1 MIHSEKRN
9 VQALLEIAYF
19 HGIRTIIF
27 SPGSRNAPLVI
38 AFQADERF
46 EKVIIPDER
55 SAAFFA
61 LGVIQERREPVAV
74 CCTSGSAAANYLPAV
89 VEAFYQRLPLV
100 LLTADRPKEW
110 VDQGE
115 GQTIRQEGLYDGHV
129 VAEANLLVDSA
140 NPADHAYNDRILNE
154 ALSMAALREGPV
166 HVNLPFEEP
175 LYGTTTTA
183 IQPKTIKV
191 VGGRPQLSVEEIQ
204 EIINVWNQP
213 VKKWVLVGQVL
224 PGPQWGEAIH
234 SLAKDGNTLIWTEST
249 TNLPEEATIGH
260 IDRVINTITD
270 EQKAELVPEVLLTFG
285 GAIISKMVKKL
296 LRDHSPKVH
305 IHIDVKWPQPDTF
318 RALTHGVIARPE
330 EFFKHFLPSLQAT
343 SGGYRKRWMDIA
355 HRRRELH
362 ASFEKQ
368 VSFSDFAVFR
378 DTLDQIPSNWKLQ
391 FANSSV
397 IRYVQLFD
405 GGRENLHFS
414 NRGTAGIDGS
424 SSTAVGMAWA
434 SKDPVFLVTGD
445 VSFFYDSN
453 AFFNKVVP
461 SSMRILLIHNGGGGI
476 FRIIKGP
483 DSSNA
488 LEEYF
493 ETKHETSAEG
503 IAKSYSLDH
512 KAVKNEAEWLDGLQW
527 LLSDGDGPR
536 ILEVYT
542 PGEDNARILKE
553 YFDYLRNGV
562 KG

>member
-1 MIHSEKRN
+1 MIYSDKRN

-19 HGIRTIIF
+19 HGIRTVVF

-38 AFQADERF
+38 AFQADDRF

-61 LGVIQERREPVAV
+61 MGVIQERREPVAV

-100 LLTADRPKEW
+100 MFTADRPKEW

-115 GQTIRQEGLYDGHV
+115 GQTIRQEGMFRGHV
-129 VAEANLLVDSA
+129 VAEANLLVDSDSE
-140 NPADHAYNDRILNE
+140 ADRAYNDRILNE
-154 ALSMAALREGPV
+154 SLSMAALKEGPV
-166 HVNLPFEEP
+166 HINLPFEEP
-175 LYGTTTTA
+175 LYGTTDVKFE
-183 IQPKTIKV
+183 PKKISV
-191 VGGRPQLSVEEIQ
+191 IGGRPQLSIEEIQ
-204 EIINVWNQP
+204 DVINLWNQP

-234 SLAKDGNTLIWTEST
+234 EFAKDDNTLIWTEST

-260 IDRVINTITD
+260 IDRVINTISD
-270 EQKAELVPEVLLTFG
+270 EEKAAIVPDVLLTFG
-285 GAIISKMVKKL
+285 GAIISKMVKAL
-296 LRDHSPKVH
+296 LRNHPPKAH
-305 IHIDVKWPQPDTF
+305 IHIDAKWPQPDTF
-318 RALTHGVIARPE
+318 RALTHSVIARPE
-330 EFFKHFLPSLQAT
+330 EFFKHFSPRIESASSEYRSHWMKVAQA
-343 SGGYRKRWMDIA
+343 
-355 HRRRELH
+355 RRDLH
-362 ASFEKQ
+362 AQFEER
-368 VSFSDFAVFR
+368 VAFSDFSVFR
-378 DTLDQIPSNWKLQ
+378 DTLKVIPENWKLQ

-434 SKDPVFLVTGD
+434 SEEPVLLVTGD

-483 DSSNA
+483 NGTEA

-493 ETKHETSAEG
+493 ETKHATSAEG
-503 IAKSYSLDH
+503 IAKSYGLDH
-512 KAVKNEAEWLDGLQW
+512 KAAHGEVEWKESLPW
-527 LLSDGDGPR
+527 LLEEGDGPR

-542 PGEDNARILKE
+542 PGEENGEVLRS
-553 YFDYLRNGV
+553 YFEYLRNGATA
-562 KG
+562 

>member
-1 MIHSEKRN
+1 MNYSDKRN
-9 VQALLEIAYF
+9 VQSLLEIAYF
-19 HGIRTIIF
+19 HGIRTVVF

-38 AFQADERF
+38 AFQRDQRF

-100 LLTADRPKEW
+100 LLTADRPREW

-115 GQTIRQEGLYDGHV
+115 GQTIRQEGLYRDHV
-129 VAEANLLVDSA
+129 VAEANLLVDS
-140 NPADHAYNDRILNE
+140 PSEADRAYNDRILNE

-175 LYGTTTTA
+175 LYGLTNEQF
-183 IQPKTIKV
+183 IPKKIAV
-191 VGGRPQLSVEEIQ
+191 VGGRPQLSKSELTEVIDL
-204 EIINVWNQP
+204 WNSAS
-213 VKKWVLVGQVL
+213 KKWVLVGQLL
-224 PGPQWGEAIH
+224 PGPHWADAIH
-234 SLAKDGNTLIWTEST
+234 KLAKDGSTLIWTEST

-260 IDRVINTITD
+260 IDRVINTLSD
-270 EQKAELVPEVLLTFG
+270 DDLASLVPDVLLTFG
-285 GAIISKMVKKL
+285 GAIVSKKVKAL
-296 LRDHSPKVH
+296 LRKNPPKYH
-305 IHIDVKWPQPDTF
+305 IHVDFNWPQPDTY

-330 EFFKHFLPSLQAT
+330 EFLSHFLPNIQASQST
-343 SGGYRKRWMDIA
+343 YRSTWMEVA
-355 HRRRELH
+355 QKRREAH
-362 ASFEKQ
+362 DRYA
-368 VSFSDFAVFR
+368 VSAPYSDFYLFR
-378 DTLDQIPSNWKLQ
+378 DTLKRIPSNWKLQ
-391 FANSSV
+391 IANSSV

-405 GGRENLHFS
+405 DGRENLHFS

-434 SKDPVFLVTGD
+434 SKEPVLLLTGD

-476 FRIIKGP
+476 FRFIQGP
-483 DSSNA
+483 SSTDA

-493 ETKHETSAEG
+493 ETKHATSAKG
-503 IAKSYSLDH
+503 IAESYGLNH
-512 KAVKNEAEWLDGLQW
+512 REVREEHQWLDGLSW
-527 LLSDGDGPR
+527 LLQEGDGPR
-536 ILEVYT
+536 LLEVYT
-542 PGEDNARILKE
+542 PGEKNADVLKS
-553 YFDYLRNGV
+553 YFSFLREEA
-562 KG
+562 

>member
-1 MIHSEKRN
+1 MIYSDKRN
-9 VQALLEIAYF
+9 VQALLEIAHF
-19 HGIRTIIF
+19 HGVRTVVF

-38 AFQADERF
+38 AFQADDRF

-61 LGVIQERREPVAV
+61 LGVIQETRRPVAV

-100 LLTADRPKEW
+100 MFTADRPKEW

-115 GQTIRQEGLYDGHV
+115 GQTIRQEGMFGGHV
-129 VAEANLLVDSA
+129 VAEANLLVDSESE
-140 NPADHAYNDRILNE
+140 ADRAYNDRILNE
-154 ALSMAALREGPV
+154 SLSMAALKEGPV
-166 HVNLPFEEP
+166 HINLPFEEP
-175 LYGTTTTA
+175 LYGTTEKRFE
-183 IQPKTIKV
+183 PKKISV
-191 VGGRPQLSVEEIQ
+191 IGGRPQLSLDEIK
-204 EIINVWNQP
+204 EVINLWNMP

-234 SLAKDGNTLIWTEST
+234 EFAKDENTLIWTEST

-260 IDRVINTITD
+260 IDRLINTLTEEEKNEI
-270 EQKAELVPEVLLTFG
+270 VPDVLLTFG
-285 GAIISKMVKKL
+285 GAIISKMVKAL
-296 LRDHSPKVH
+296 LRNNPPKAH
-305 IHIDVKWPQPDTF
+305 IHIDAKWPQPDTF
-318 RALTHGVIARPE
+318 RALTHSVIARPE
-330 EFFKHFLPSLQAT
+330 EFFKHFLPEIKPIS
-343 SGGYRKRWMDIA
+343 SSYRSHWMNA
-355 HRRRELH
+355 AQRRRELH
-362 ASFEKQ
+362 AQFESK
-368 VSFSDFAVFR
+368 VEFSDFSIFR
-378 DTLDQIPSNWKLQ
+378 DTLKVIPKNWKLQ

-434 SKDPVFLVTGD
+434 SKDPVLLVTGD

-453 AFFNKVVP
+453 AFFNQVV
-461 SSMRILLIHNGGGGI
+461 SKSMRILLIHNGGGGI

-483 DSSNA
+483 NGTEA

-493 ETKHETSAEG
+493 ETKHATSAKG
-503 IAKSYSLDH
+503 IAESYGLDH
-512 KAVKNEAEWLDGLQW
+512 KAAHGEAEWKDALPW
-527 LLSDGDGPR
+527 LLEGGDGPR

-542 PGEDNARILKE
+542 PGEENANVLAN
-553 YFDYLRNGV
+553 YFEHLRNGV
-562 KG
+562 KS

>member
-1 MIHSEKRN
+1 MNYSDKRN
-9 VQALLEIAYF
+9 VQALLELAYF
-19 HGIRTIIF
+19 HGIRTVVF
-27 SPGSRNAPLVI
+27 SPGSRNAPLVL

-46 EKVIIPDER
+46 EKVIIADER

-115 GQTIRQEGLYDGHV
+115 GQTIRQEGLYREHV
-129 VAEANLLVDSA
+129 VAEANLLVDSD
-140 NPADHAYNDRILNE
+140 NNADHAYNDRILNE

-175 LYGTTTTA
+175 LYGTTSEK
-183 IQPKTIKV
+183 ILPKTISV
-191 VGGRPQLSVEEIQ
+191 VGGRPQLSVEELQSVID
-204 EIINVWNQP
+204 IWNQP

-224 PGPQWGEAIH
+224 PGPQWGEAILE
-234 SLAKDGNTLIWTEST
+234 LAKDQNTLIWTEST

-260 IDRVINTITD
+260 IDRVINTITE
-270 EQKAELVPEVLLTFG
+270 EQKAELVPDVLLTFG
-285 GAIISKMVKKL
+285 GAIISKMVKSL
-296 LRDHSPKVH
+296 LRNNPPKTH

-330 EFFKHFLPSLQAT
+330 EFFHHFLPQLKPANSE
-343 SGGYRKRWMDIA
+343 YREHWMGIA
-355 HRRRELH
+355 QRRRELH
-362 ASFEKQ
+362 SEFENQ
-368 VSFSDFAVFR
+368 APFSDFTIYR
-378 DTLDQIPSNWKLQ
+378 DTLKAIPAHWKLQ
-391 FANSSV
+391 LANSSV

-414 NRGTAGIDGS
+414 NRGTAGIDGA

-434 SKDPVFLVTGD
+434 SEDPVLLITGD

-453 AFFNKVVP
+453 AFFNHVVP

-483 DSSNA
+483 SGSPA

-493 ETKHETSAEG
+493 ETQHDTNAEG
-503 IAKSYSLDH
+503 IAMSYGLDY
-512 KAVKNEAEWLDGLQW
+512 KWAEGESNWMPGLEWLLEE
-527 LLSDGDGPR
+527 GDGPR
-536 ILEVYT
+536 LLEVHT
-542 PGEDNARILKE
+542 PGEINAEVLQS
-553 YFDYLRNGV
+553 YFAHLRNGV
-562 KG
+562 KS